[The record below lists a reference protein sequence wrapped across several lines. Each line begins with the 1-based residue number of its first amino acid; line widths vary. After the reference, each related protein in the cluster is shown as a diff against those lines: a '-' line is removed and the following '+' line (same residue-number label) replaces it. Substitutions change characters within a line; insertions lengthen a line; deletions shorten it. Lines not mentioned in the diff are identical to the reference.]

1 MGSGGSKK
9 NSDSRLNPNKNQER
23 RLSHVDTNPPPIS
36 NVLVKV
42 NVSYNNV
49 HAWSACIYDDYSLI
63 WLVLIF
69 LITFSVKFAAGH
81 LPPIAFPNM
90 KR

>member
-49 HAWSACIYDDYSLI
+49 QAWSACIYDDYSLI